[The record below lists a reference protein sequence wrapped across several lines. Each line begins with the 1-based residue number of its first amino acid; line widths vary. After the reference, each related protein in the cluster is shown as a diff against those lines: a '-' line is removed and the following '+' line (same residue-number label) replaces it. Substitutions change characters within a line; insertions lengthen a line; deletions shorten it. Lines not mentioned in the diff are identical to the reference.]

1 MEKPLDVSVNNR
13 DGHEGAIA
21 LVAVKANHILGSIS
35 NCTASRSREVI
46 TAPHTHWS
54 CLRLPIE
61 YCALGLCNTR
71 KILMNWN

>member
-1 MEKPLDVSVNNR
+1 MEKALDVSVNNR

-35 NCTASRSREVI
+35 NGTASRSREVI
-46 TAPHTHWS
+46 TGPHTHWS

-61 YCALGLCNTR
+61 YRALGLCNTR
-71 KILMNWN
+71 KILMNWH